1 MRAKIVLLY
10 ETETGKKICNAASR
24 VLAQTA
30 VAFGHTISLP
40 VRQCAHSEGV
50 SDELLDFCGDADAVL
65 ACESGMS
72 CLPELASE
80 LMCAVRVRDLR
91 YASLIENRS
100 LTGRDYPLNC
110 VIVQALENETAAL
123 ELAAKRAFEISAQE
137 HLQIDQ
143 VPPSGKLAQAW
154 QTAIG
159 NADSLSAPYHA
170 RELALPSAVPEMIYR
185 TSRFGVIVCPPYA
198 GGILAEASAALSG
211 APGMCYDEYAGGEC
225 ALYAPLRDT
234 DDAADPF
241 GMLRAICHLL
251 KHTLKLEKEA
261 GCLEAAISN
270 VLQAGWRT
278 SDILSP
284 DTQLTDIEGAAE
296 LICGQIELAGSWII
310 EK

>member
-40 VRQCAHSEGV
+40 VRQCAHSEDV

-137 HLQIDQ
+137 RLPIDQ

-170 RELALPSAVPEMIYR
+170 RELALPSAVPE
-185 TSRFGVIVCPPYA
+185 
-198 GGILAEASAALSG
+198 
-211 APGMCYDEYAGGEC
+211 
-225 ALYAPLRDT
+225 
-234 DDAADPF
+234 
-241 GMLRAICHLL
+241 
-251 KHTLKLEKEA
+251 
-261 GCLEAAISN
+261 
-270 VLQAGWRT
+270 
-278 SDILSP
+278 
-284 DTQLTDIEGAAE
+284 
-296 LICGQIELAGSWII
+296 
-310 EK
+310 